1 MRRKTFDILLT
12 SGGLVVAIV
21 LAVAGSLL
29 LWGHN
34 FANSN
39 VHSQLAQQEITFPAK
54 GSPALASP
62 HIGPYLNQYAGQQLL
77 TGPQAKAYAD
87 HFIGVH
93 LSEMPY
99 HGVYSKVSSAAMTQP
114 NNAQLKSLESTV
126 FQGTT
131 LRGLL
136 LEAYAFWQIGQIA
149 LIGAIVSFALAAVL
163 LVMSGAGFYAKPSY
177 ALPIAAKF
185 AFDLDQKADI
195 ETAEAIRGQ

>member
-29 LWGHN
+29 LWGYN

-39 VHSQLAQQEITFPAK
+39 VHSQLAQQQISFPAK
-54 GSPALASP
+54 GSKALASP
-62 HIGPYLNQYAGQQLL
+62 QIGPYLNQYAGQQLV

-87 HFIGVH
+87 HFIAVH
-93 LSEMPY
+93 LKEMPY
-99 HGVYSKVSSAAMTQP
+99 NGVYSKVSAASTANP
-114 NNAQLKSLESTV
+114 NNPTLKAEVQTV

-136 LEAYAFWQIGQIA
+136 LEAYAFWQMGQIA
-149 LIGAIVSFALAAVL
+149 LIGSIVSFVMAGVMLVLTGFGFWHLRRVDPAQELMPQRRTTIPAPAV
-163 LVMSGAGFYAKPSY
+163 A
-177 ALPIAAKF
+177 
-185 AFDLDQKADI
+185 
-195 ETAEAIRGQ
+195 

>member
-1 MRRKTFDILLT
+1 MSRKTFDILLT
-12 SGGLVVAIV
+12 SGGLVVVIV

-39 VHSQLAQQEITFPAK
+39 VRSQLAQQQITFPAQ
-54 GSPALASP
+54 GSKALASAQ
-62 HIGPYLNQYAGQQLL
+62 IGPYLNQYAGQQVL

-87 HFIGVH
+87 HFIAVH

-99 HGVYSKVSSAAMTQP
+99 QGVYAKVSAAAMADP
-114 NNAQLKSLESTV
+114 NNAQLKSEVQTV

-136 LEAYAFWQIGQIA
+136 LEAYAFWQMGQIA
-149 LIGAIVSFALAAVL
+149 LIGAIVSFVMAAVM
-163 LVMSGAGFYAKPSY
+163 LVMTGFGFWHLRRVDP
-177 ALPIAAKF
+177 
-185 AFDLDQKADI
+185 
-195 ETAEAIRGQ
+195 AEELMPQRRSAVPASPAVA